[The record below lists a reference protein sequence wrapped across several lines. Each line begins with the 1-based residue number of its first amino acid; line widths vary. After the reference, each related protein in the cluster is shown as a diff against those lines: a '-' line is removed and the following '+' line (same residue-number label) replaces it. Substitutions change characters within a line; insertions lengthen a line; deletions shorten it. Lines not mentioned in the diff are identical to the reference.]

1 VALNATK
8 DPSRLPTW
16 IEANGFQ
23 DYVDDDQ
30 MQFIY
35 MISLYVSIVAMFGGI
50 GTVGP
55 NNPNEYLTLIFILG
69 IGCFFWAYVISSL
82 CTVLG
87 SLSPHKTEFR
97 NTMDAL
103 NHFMDDNNFVTDH
116 RVRIRR
122 FFRSTQDYTRQE
134 KNKRLIDLMSPRL
147 KGDTALLIGVA
158 TLRKV
163 WYFDVKAFKI
173 EKDFLAAI
181 ALKLSRR
188 VWESKERFHLDNL
201 TVMLSGTACI
211 GLRIVLK
218 GAVMGL
224 DALIK
229 DEHKGLR
236 DNDNQVA
243 ACLTFAETAW
253 IDRDTVFKVARRYPK
268 ALAHLGWVTRRLT
281 LRAAVKKV
289 IKKLADEKLALRNQ
303 TYDPKKWGELI
314 KDEDALEDSSSIRRA
329 INGALEPIKVKL
341 PPIDLDPLKLFK
353 KSQSFPDEQEDR
365 DNQVAAY
372 RSGKLKRTAT
382 LGALQVNAAMD
393 FAEDSDL
400 YARPLTVPVRKVGPS
415 PWLTA
420 KGDRSSRS
428 ESAAIFSEA
437 LPMALTDSEVSG
449 ARFLAQLHNR
459 RFDPFP
465 APFRPRA
472 AGHLEGYRSGFR
484 HRRGVAYWRSF
495 RARGQQGRD
504 N

>member
-1 VALNATK
+1 MSVPLMRYRRGGYFGEVSLLTGDPRGATVRASGPVRAAFLDWQAFLELPERTRRALQDRMVLYDK
-8 DPSRLPTW
+8 D
-16 IEANGFQ
+16 
-23 DYVDDDQ
+23 
-30 MQFIY
+30 
-35 MISLYVSIVAMFGGI
+35 
-50 GTVGP
+50 
-55 NNPNEYLTLIFILG
+55 
-69 IGCFFWAYVISSL
+69 
-82 CTVLG
+82 
-87 SLSPHKTEFR
+87 
-97 NTMDAL
+97 
-103 NHFMDDNNFVTDH
+103 
-116 RVRIRR
+116 
-122 FFRSTQDYTRQE
+122 
-134 KNKRLIDLMSPRL
+134 
-147 KGDTALLIGVA
+147 
-158 TLRKV
+158 
-163 WYFDVKAFKI
+163 
-173 EKDFLAAI
+173 
-181 ALKLSRR
+181 
-188 VWESKERFHLDNL
+188 
-201 TVMLSGTACI
+201 
-211 GLRIVLK
+211 
-218 GAVMGL
+218 
-224 DALIK
+224 
-229 DEHKGLR
+229 KGLR

-314 KDEDALEDSSSIRRA
+314 KDEDAVEDSSSIRRA

-353 KSQSFPDEQEDR
+353 KSQSLPDEQDDR
-365 DNQVAAY
+365 
-372 RSGKLKRTAT
+372 SSKLRRTAT
-382 LGALQVNAAMD
+382 LGAVHVNAAMD
-393 FAEDSDL
+393 FVEDSDL
-400 YARPLTVPVRKVGPS
+400 YAKPLTVPVRKVGPA

-437 LPMALTDSEVSG
+437 LPMALTDSEVSR

-459 RFDPFP
+459 RLDPVP

-472 AGHLEGYRSGFR
+472 AELLEGYRSGFR